1 MHPLELIAEYSNP
14 SMILKQHNQYGIVR
28 NMTTKNLIQKALEQI
43 IPSDIIRNW
52 FLEDAIYYKEPLGYG
67 VPLDNDG
74 TVMKFTP
81 MTDSNLGFIR
91 HRLQGVEIT
100 VENGIEVIAYTQIN
114 IADLER
120 ITRLLYLRVIEETV
134 SKVQDIDGVK
144 QTSLWV
150 VFENPEKYV
159 KWVMFWGE
167 PSTDL
172 IPLFIHASQGL
183 NICLAHNSYQIP
195 MMPDDGFSLWVAVGA
210 NVATPGF
217 RIFLDFEDDSFFS
230 FNDLVSEGD
239 RTSLLSFLLA
249 QCDHE
254 IITAE
259 TYGRLSALS
268 GSSSKQN
275 LGYRDRHELVL
286 LIQHRYIEE
295 GLIGAVRNLVFD
307 PNHMFDYSAACVALQ
322 ALHDNV
328 RTWMNAHSKH
338 ANKERYLGQEE
349 GIQEYLTILFSGL
362 DNEEHL
368 INVAYCLAPLLA
380 ETINPN
386 LVSSEQLL
394 EATPKETVDSIRKAK
409 STHSAVGR
417 AVRYLLRVR
426 PIS

>member
-1 MHPLELIAEYSNP
+1 
-14 SMILKQHNQYGIVR
+14 
-28 NMTTKNLIQKALEQI
+28 MTTKHLIQKALEQI
-43 IPSDIIRNW
+43 MPSDIIRNW
-52 FLEDAIYYKEPLGYG
+52 FLEEAIYYKEPLGYG

-100 VENGIEVIAYTQIN
+100 VENGIEVVAYAQISREN
-114 IADLER
+114 LER
-120 ITRLLYLRVIEETV
+120 IMRLLHLQIIEETV
-134 SKVQDIDGVK
+134 PQVQKIDGVET
-144 QTSLWV
+144 TSLWAI
-150 VFENPEKYV
+150 FENPEEYV
-159 KWVMFWGE
+159 KWVMGWGE
-167 PSTDL
+167 PPVEL
-172 IPLFIHASQGL
+172 LRLFVHASQGL
-183 NICLAHNSYQIP
+183 EICLTHNSYQIP
-195 MMPDDGFSLWVAVGA
+195 MMPDDGFSLWVAVCTNA
-210 NVATPGF
+210 ATPSF
-217 RIFLDFEDDSFFS
+217 RVFFDFEDDSFFS
-230 FNDLVSEGD
+230 FNDLTYEGNKPAFLA
-239 RTSLLSFLLA
+239 SLLA

-268 GSSSKQN
+268 GSSSKQT

-295 GLIGAVRNLVFD
+295 DLIGAVRNLVFD

-349 GIQEYLTILFSGL
+349 GIQEYLTTLFSGL
-362 DNEEHL
+362 EEKEHL

-380 ETINPN
+380 ETINPD

-394 EATPKETVDSIRKAK
+394 EVTPKETVDSIRKAK
-409 STHSAVGR
+409 SVHSAVGR

>member
-1 MHPLELIAEYSNP
+1 
-14 SMILKQHNQYGIVR
+14 
-28 NMTTKNLIQKALEQI
+28 MTTKHLIQKALEQI

-52 FLEDAIYYKEPLGYG
+52 FLEEAIHYKEPLGYD
-67 VPLDNDG
+67 VPLGNDG

-81 MTDSNLGFIR
+81 ITDSNVGFIR

-100 VENGIEVIAYTQIN
+100 IENGIEAIAYAQISRE
-114 IADLER
+114 DLDR
-120 ITRLLYLRVIEETV
+120 ITRLLYLRVVEETAP
-134 SKVQDIDGVK
+134 KVQNVDGVEK
-144 QTSLWV
+144 TSLWAI
-150 VFENPEKYV
+150 FENPEEYV
-159 KWVMFWGE
+159 NWVMGWGE
-167 PSTDL
+167 PPVEL
-172 IPLFIHASQGL
+172 LRLFVHASQGL
-183 NICLAHNSYQIP
+183 EICLTHNSYQIP
-195 MMPDDGFSLWVAVGA
+195 ITPNDGFSLWVAVCTNA
-210 NVATPGF
+210 ATPGF
-217 RIFLDFEDDSFFS
+217 RVFFYFEDDSLFS
-230 FNDLVSEGD
+230 FNDLTYEGNKPAFLA
-239 RTSLLSFLLA
+239 SLLA

-268 GSSSKQN
+268 GSSSKQT
-275 LGYRDRHELVL
+275 LGYKDRHELVL

-349 GIQEYLTILFSGL
+349 GIQEYLTTLFSGL

-417 AVRYLLRVR
+417 VVRYLLRVR

>member
-1 MHPLELIAEYSNP
+1 
-14 SMILKQHNQYGIVR
+14 
-28 NMTTKNLIQKALEQI
+28 MTTKNLIQKALEQI

-52 FLEDAIYYKEPLGYG
+52 FLEEAIYHKDPLGYG

-100 VENGIEVIAYTQIN
+100 VENGIEAIAYTQISCE
-114 IADLER
+114 DLDR
-120 ITRLLYLRVIEETV
+120 ITSLLYLRVIEETAP
-134 SKVQDIDGVK
+134 KVQDIDGVQ
-144 QTSLWV
+144 QTSLWA
-150 VFENPEKYV
+150 VFENPEQYV
-159 KWVMFWGE
+159 NWVMGWGGTPTE
-167 PSTDL
+167 L
-172 IPLFIHASQGL
+172 IQLFIHASQGL
-183 NICLAHNSYQIP
+183 NICLDHNSYQIP
-195 MMPDDGFSLWVAVGA
+195 ILPYDGLSLWVAVCT

-217 RIFLDFEDDSFFS
+217 HVFLDFEDDSFFS
-230 FNDLVSEGD
+230 FKDLLSEGG
-239 RTSLLSFLLA
+239 RTSLLGFLLA

-254 IITAE
+254 VITAE
-259 TYGRLSALS
+259 TYGRLSALA
-268 GSSSKQN
+268 GANSKQN
-275 LGYRDRHELVL
+275 LGSRDRHELML
-286 LIQHRYIEE
+286 LIKHRYIEE

-307 PNHMFDYSAACVALQ
+307 PVHMFDYSAACVALQ

-349 GIQEYLTILFSGL
+349 GIQEYLTTLFSGL
-362 DNEEHL
+362 EEEDHL

-380 ETINPN
+380 ETINPA

>member
-1 MHPLELIAEYSNP
+1 
-14 SMILKQHNQYGIVR
+14 
-28 NMTTKNLIQKALEQI
+28 MTTKNLIQKALEQI
-43 IPSDIIRNW
+43 IPSEIIRNW
-52 FLEDAIYYKEPLGYG
+52 FLEEAIYHKDPLSYG

-100 VENGIEVIAYTQIN
+100 VENGIEAIAYTQISCE
-114 IADLER
+114 DLER
-120 ITRLLYLRVIEETV
+120 ITRLLYLRVIEETAP
-134 SKVQDIDGVK
+134 KVQDIDGVQ
-144 QTSLWV
+144 QTSLWA
-150 VFENPEKYV
+150 VFENPEQYV

-195 MMPDDGFSLWVAVGA
+195 MIPDDGFSLWVAVCTNA
-210 NVATPGF
+210 ATPGF
-217 RIFLDFEDDSFFS
+217 RVFFDFEDDSFFS
-230 FNDLVSEGD
+230 FNDLTYEGNKPAFLA
-239 RTSLLSFLLA
+239 SLLA

-268 GSSSKQN
+268 GSSSKQT
-275 LGYRDRHELVL
+275 LGYRDRHEIVL

-295 GLIGAVRNLVFD
+295 GLIGALRNLVFD
-307 PNHMFDYSAACVALQ
+307 PDHMFDYSAACVALQ

-349 GIQEYLTILFSGL
+349 GIQEYLTTLFSGL

-380 ETINPN
+380 ETINPA
-386 LVSSEQLL
+386 LVSSKQLL
-394 EATPKETVDSIRKAK
+394 EATPEETVNSIRKAK
-409 STHSAVGR
+409 SVHSTVGR

>member
-1 MHPLELIAEYSNP
+1 
-14 SMILKQHNQYGIVR
+14 
-28 NMTTKNLIQKALEQI
+28 MTTKHPIQKALEQI
-43 IPSDIIRNW
+43 IPSEIIRNW
-52 FLEDAIYYKEPLGYG
+52 FLEEAIYHKEPLGYG
-67 VPLDNDG
+67 VPLDNNG

-81 MTDSNLGFIR
+81 MTDSNVGFIR

-100 VENGIEVIAYTQIN
+100 VENGIEAIAYTQIS
-114 IADLER
+114 IEDLER
-120 ITRLLYLRVIEETV
+120 ITRLLYLRVIEETAP
-134 SKVQDIDGVK
+134 KVQNIDGAQ
-144 QTSLWV
+144 QTSLWA
-150 VFENPEKYV
+150 VFEHHEQYV

-195 MMPDDGFSLWVAVGA
+195 MIPDDGFSLWAAVGA

-230 FNDLVSEGD
+230 FNDLVSEGG
-239 RTSLLSFLLA
+239 RTSLLGFLLA

-254 IITAE
+254 VITAE
-259 TYGRLSALS
+259 TYGRLSALA
-268 GSSSKQN
+268 GVNSKQT
-275 LGYRDRHELVL
+275 LGSRDRYELMF

-307 PNHMFDYSAACVALQ
+307 PDHMFDYSAACVALQ

-328 RTWMNAHSKH
+328 RAWVNAHSKH

-349 GIQEYLTILFSGL
+349 GIQEYLITLFSGL

-380 ETINPN
+380 ETINPA
-386 LVSSEQLL
+386 LVSSKQLL

-409 STHSAVGR
+409 SVHSAVGR

-426 PIS
+426 PISYNNFVISQ

>member
-1 MHPLELIAEYSNP
+1 
-14 SMILKQHNQYGIVR
+14 
-28 NMTTKNLIQKALEQI
+28 MTTKNLIQKALEQI
-43 IPSDIIRNW
+43 IPSEIIRNW
-52 FLEDAIYYKEPLGYG
+52 FLEEAIYHKDPLGYG

-100 VENGIEVIAYTQIN
+100 VENGIEAIAYTQVSVEDI
-114 IADLER
+114 ER
-120 ITRLLYLRVIEETV
+120 ITRLLYLRVIEETAP
-134 SKVQDIDGVK
+134 KAQNIDGVK
-144 QTSLWV
+144 QTSLWA
-150 VFENPEKYV
+150 VFEHPEQYV
-159 KWVMFWGE
+159 NWVMGWGE
-167 PSTDL
+167 PPTEL
-172 IPLFIHASQGL
+172 IQFFIHASQGL

-195 MMPDDGFSLWVAVGA
+195 MLPYDGFSLWVAVCT

-230 FNDLVSEGD
+230 FTDLVSEGG
-239 RTSLLSFLLA
+239 RTNLLASLLA

-259 TYGRLSALS
+259 TYGRLSALA
-268 GSSSKQN
+268 GVNSKQN
-275 LGYRDRHELVL
+275 LGSRGRYELMF

-295 GLIGAVRNLVFD
+295 GLIAAVRNLVFD
-307 PNHMFDYSAACVALQ
+307 PDHMFDYSAACVALQ

-328 RTWMNAHSKH
+328 RAWVNAFSKH

-349 GIQEYLTILFSGL
+349 GIQEYLITLFSGL

-380 ETINPN
+380 ETINPA
-386 LVSSEQLL
+386 LVSSKQLL
-394 EATPKETVDSIRKAK
+394 DATPEETVNSIRKAK
-409 STHSAVGR
+409 SVHSAVGR

>member
-1 MHPLELIAEYSNP
+1 
-14 SMILKQHNQYGIVR
+14 
-28 NMTTKNLIQKALEQI
+28 MTTKNLIQKALEQI
-43 IPSDIIRNW
+43 IPSEIIRNW
-52 FLEDAIYYKEPLGYG
+52 FLEESIYYKEPLGYG

-81 MTDSNLGFIR
+81 ITDSNLGFIR

-100 VENGIEVIAYTQIN
+100 VENGIEAIAYTQIN

-144 QTSLWV
+144 QTSLWA
-150 VFENPEKYV
+150 VFENPEQYV

-195 MMPDDGFSLWVAVGA
+195 MMPDDGFSLWVAVCTNA
-210 NVATPGF
+210 ATPGF
-217 RIFLDFEDDSFFS
+217 RVFFDFEDDSFFS
-230 FNDLVSEGD
+230 FNDLTYEGNKPAFLA
-239 RTSLLSFLLA
+239 SLLA

-268 GSSSKQN
+268 GSSSKQT

-322 ALHDNV
+322 TLHDNV
-328 RTWMNAHSKH
+328 RAWTNAFSKH

-349 GIQEYLTILFSGL
+349 GIQEYLTTLFSGL

-368 INVAYCLAPLLA
+368 INVAHCLAPLLA
-380 ETINPN
+380 ETINPA
-386 LVSSEQLL
+386 LVSAKKLL
-394 EATPKETVDSIRKAK
+394 DATPKETVDSIRKAK
-409 STHSAVGR
+409 SVHSAVGR

>member
-1 MHPLELIAEYSNP
+1 
-14 SMILKQHNQYGIVR
+14 
-28 NMTTKNLIQKALEQI
+28 MTTKHPAQKALEQI
-43 IPSDIIRNW
+43 IPSEIIRNW
-52 FLEDAIYYKEPLGYG
+52 FLEEAIYYKEPLGYG
-67 VPLDNDG
+67 VPLDDNG

-81 MTDSNLGFIR
+81 ITDSNIGFIR
-91 HRLQGVEIT
+91 NRLQGVEIT
-100 VENGIEVIAYTQIN
+100 VENGIEAIAYTQVSVEDI
-114 IADLER
+114 ER
-120 ITRLLYLRVIEETV
+120 ITRLLYLRVIEETAP
-134 SKVQDIDGVK
+134 KVKNVDGVEA
-144 QTSLWV
+144 TSLWA
-150 VFENPEKYV
+150 VFEHPEQYV
-159 KWVMFWGE
+159 NWVMGWGE
-167 PSTDL
+167 PPTDL
-172 IPLFIHASQGL
+172 IQLFIHASQGL

-195 MMPDDGFSLWVAVGA
+195 MAPYDGFSLWVAVCA

-217 RIFLDFEDDSFFS
+217 CVFFDFEDDSFFS
-230 FNDLVSEGD
+230 FNDLTYEGNKPAFLA
-239 RTSLLSFLLA
+239 SLLA

-268 GSSSKQN
+268 GSSSKQT
-275 LGYRDRHELVL
+275 LGYRDRHEIVL

-295 GLIGAVRNLVFD
+295 GLIGALRNLVFD
-307 PNHMFDYSAACVALQ
+307 PDHMFDYSAACVALQ

-380 ETINPN
+380 ETINPA
-386 LVSSEQLL
+386 LVSSKQLL
-394 EATPKETVDSIRKAK
+394 EATPEETVNSIRKAK
-409 STHSAVGR
+409 SVHSTVGR

>member
-1 MHPLELIAEYSNP
+1 
-14 SMILKQHNQYGIVR
+14 
-28 NMTTKNLIQKALEQI
+28 MTTKHPIQKALEQI
-43 IPSDIIRNW
+43 IPSEIIRNW
-52 FLEDAIYYKEPLGYG
+52 FLEEAIYHKEPLGYG
-67 VPLDNDG
+67 VPLDNNG

-81 MTDSNLGFIR
+81 MTDSNVGFIR

-100 VENGIEVIAYTQIN
+100 VENGIEAIAYTQIS
-114 IADLER
+114 IEDLER
-120 ITRLLYLRVIEETV
+120 ITRLLYLRVIEETAP
-134 SKVQDIDGVK
+134 KVQNIDGAQ
-144 QTSLWV
+144 QTSLWA
-150 VFENPEKYV
+150 VFEHPEQYV

-195 MMPDDGFSLWVAVGA
+195 MIPDDGFSLWAAVGA

-230 FNDLVSEGD
+230 FNDLVSEGG
-239 RTSLLSFLLA
+239 RTSLLGFLLA

-259 TYGRLSALS
+259 TYGRLSALA
-268 GSSSKQN
+268 GVNSKQN
-275 LGYRDRHELVL
+275 LGSRDRYELMF

-307 PNHMFDYSAACVALQ
+307 PDHMFDYSAACVSLQ

-349 GIQEYLTILFSGL
+349 GIQKYLTILFSGL
-362 DNEEHL
+362 EEEEHL

-380 ETINPN
+380 ETINPV

-409 STHSAVGR
+409 SVHSAVGR

>member
-1 MHPLELIAEYSNP
+1 
-14 SMILKQHNQYGIVR
+14 
-28 NMTTKNLIQKALEQI
+28 MTTKNLIQKALEQI
-43 IPSDIIRNW
+43 IPSEIIRNW
-52 FLEDAIYYKEPLGYG
+52 FLEEAIYHKDPLGYG

-100 VENGIEVIAYTQIN
+100 VENGIEAIAYTQVSVE
-114 IADLER
+114 DLEC
-120 ITRLLYLRVIEETV
+120 ITRLLYLRVIEETAPKAQNV
-134 SKVQDIDGVK
+134 DGVK
-144 QTSLWV
+144 QTSLWA
-150 VFENPEKYV
+150 VFEHPEQYV
-159 KWVMFWGE
+159 NWVMGWGE
-167 PSTDL
+167 PTTEL
-172 IPLFIHASQGL
+172 IQLFIHASQGL

-195 MMPDDGFSLWVAVGA
+195 MIPDDGFSLWVAVCTNA
-210 NVATPGF
+210 ATPGF
-217 RIFLDFEDDSFFS
+217 RVFFDFEDDSFFS
-230 FNDLVSEGD
+230 FNDLTYEGNKPAFLA
-239 RTSLLSFLLA
+239 SLLA

-268 GSSSKQN
+268 GSSSKQT
-275 LGYRDRHELVL
+275 LGYRDRHEIVL

-295 GLIGAVRNLVFD
+295 GLIGALRNLVFD
-307 PNHMFDYSAACVALQ
+307 PDHMFDYSAACVALQ

-349 GIQEYLTILFSGL
+349 GIQEYLTTLFSGL

-380 ETINPN
+380 ETINPA
-386 LVSSEQLL
+386 LVSSKQLL
-394 EATPKETVDSIRKAK
+394 EATPEETVNSIRKAK
-409 STHSAVGR
+409 SVHSTVGR

>member
-1 MHPLELIAEYSNP
+1 
-14 SMILKQHNQYGIVR
+14 
-28 NMTTKNLIQKALEQI
+28 MTTKHPIQKALEQI
-43 IPSDIIRNW
+43 IPSEIIRNW
-52 FLEDAIYYKEPLGYG
+52 FLEEAIYHKEPLGYG
-67 VPLDNDG
+67 VPLDNNG

-81 MTDSNLGFIR
+81 MTDSNVGFIR

-100 VENGIEVIAYTQIN
+100 VENGIEAIAYTQIS
-114 IADLER
+114 IEDLER
-120 ITRLLYLRVIEETV
+120 ITRLLYLRVIEETAP
-134 SKVQDIDGVK
+134 KVQNIDGAQ
-144 QTSLWV
+144 QTSLWA
-150 VFENPEKYV
+150 VFEHPEQYV

-195 MMPDDGFSLWVAVGA
+195 MIPDDGFSLWAAVGA

-230 FNDLVSEGD
+230 FNDLVSEGG
-239 RTSLLSFLLA
+239 RTSLLGFLLA

-259 TYGRLSALS
+259 TYGRLSALA
-268 GSSSKQN
+268 GVNSKQN
-275 LGYRDRHELVL
+275 LGSRDRYELMF

-307 PNHMFDYSAACVALQ
+307 PDHMFDYSAACVALQ
-322 ALHDNV
+322 ALHDNIRAWV
-328 RTWMNAHSKH
+328 NAHSKH

-349 GIQEYLTILFSGL
+349 GIQEYLTTLFSGL

-380 ETINPN
+380 ETINPA
-386 LVSSEQLL
+386 LVSLKQLL
-394 EATPKETVDSIRKAK
+394 EVTPEETVNSIRNAK
-409 STHSAVGR
+409 SVHSVVGR

>member
-1 MHPLELIAEYSNP
+1 
-14 SMILKQHNQYGIVR
+14 MILKQHTQYGIVR

-43 IPSDIIRNW
+43 IPSEIIRNW
-52 FLEDAIYYKEPLGYG
+52 FLEEAIYHKDPLGYG

-100 VENGIEVIAYTQIN
+100 VENGIEAIAYTQVSVE
-114 IADLER
+114 DLEC
-120 ITRLLYLRVIEETV
+120 ITRLLYLRVIEETAPKAQNV
-134 SKVQDIDGVK
+134 DGVK
-144 QTSLWV
+144 QTSLWA
-150 VFENPEKYV
+150 VFEHPEQYV
-159 KWVMFWGE
+159 NWVMGWGE
-167 PSTDL
+167 PTTEL
-172 IPLFIHASQGL
+172 IQLFIHASQGL

-195 MMPDDGFSLWVAVGA
+195 MIPDDGFSLWVAVCTNA
-210 NVATPGF
+210 ATPGF
-217 RIFLDFEDDSFFS
+217 RVFFDFEDDSFFS
-230 FNDLVSEGD
+230 FNDLTYEGNKPAFLA
-239 RTSLLSFLLA
+239 SLLA

-268 GSSSKQN
+268 GSSSKQT
-275 LGYRDRHELVL
+275 LGYRDRHEIVL

-295 GLIGAVRNLVFD
+295 GLIGALRNLVFD
-307 PNHMFDYSAACVALQ
+307 PDHMFDYSAACVALQ

-349 GIQEYLTILFSGL
+349 GIQEYLTTLFSGL

-380 ETINPN
+380 ETINPA
-386 LVSSEQLL
+386 LVSSKQLL
-394 EATPKETVDSIRKAK
+394 EATPEETVNSIRKAK
-409 STHSAVGR
+409 SVHSTVGR

>member
-1 MHPLELIAEYSNP
+1 
-14 SMILKQHNQYGIVR
+14 
-28 NMTTKNLIQKALEQI
+28 MTTKNLIQKALEQI
-43 IPSDIIRNW
+43 IPSEIIRNW
-52 FLEDAIYYKEPLGYG
+52 FPEEAIYHKDPLGYG

-100 VENGIEVIAYTQIN
+100 VENGIEAIAYTQVSVE
-114 IADLER
+114 DLEC
-120 ITRLLYLRVIEETV
+120 ITRLLYLRVIEETAPKAQNV
-134 SKVQDIDGVK
+134 DGVK
-144 QTSLWV
+144 QTSLWA
-150 VFENPEKYV
+150 VFEHPEQYV
-159 KWVMFWGE
+159 NWVMGWGE
-167 PSTDL
+167 PTTEL
-172 IPLFIHASQGL
+172 IQLFIHASQGL

-195 MMPDDGFSLWVAVGA
+195 MIPDDGFSLWVAVCTNA
-210 NVATPGF
+210 ATPGF
-217 RIFLDFEDDSFFS
+217 RVFFDFEDDSFFS
-230 FNDLVSEGD
+230 FNDLTYEGNKPAFLA
-239 RTSLLSFLLA
+239 SLLA

-268 GSSSKQN
+268 GSSSKQT
-275 LGYRDRHELVL
+275 LGYRDRHEIVL

-295 GLIGAVRNLVFD
+295 GLIGALRNLVFD
-307 PNHMFDYSAACVALQ
+307 PDHMFDYSAACVALQ

-349 GIQEYLTILFSGL
+349 GIQEYLTTLFSGL

-380 ETINPN
+380 ETINPA
-386 LVSSEQLL
+386 LVSSKQLL
-394 EATPKETVDSIRKAK
+394 EATPEETVNSIRKAK
-409 STHSAVGR
+409 SVHSTVGR

>member
-1 MHPLELIAEYSNP
+1 
-14 SMILKQHNQYGIVR
+14 
-28 NMTTKNLIQKALEQI
+28 MTTKHPIQKALEQI
-43 IPSDIIRNW
+43 IPSEIIRNW
-52 FLEDAIYYKEPLGYG
+52 FLEEAIYHKEPLGYG
-67 VPLDNDG
+67 VPLDDNG
-74 TVMKFTP
+74 TVMKFP
-81 MTDSNLGFIR
+81 PITDSNIGFIR

-100 VENGIEVIAYTQIN
+100 VENGIEAIAYTQISVED
-114 IADLER
+114 IER
-120 ITRLLYLRVIEETV
+120 ITRLLYLRVIEETAP
-134 SKVQDIDGVK
+134 KVQNVDGVK
-144 QTSLWV
+144 QTSLWA
-150 VFENPEKYV
+150 VFEHPEQYV
-159 KWVMFWGE
+159 NWVMGWGE
-167 PSTDL
+167 PPTDL
-172 IPLFIHASQGL
+172 IQLFINASQGL

-195 MMPDDGFSLWVAVGA
+195 IAPYDGFSLWVAVCA
-210 NVATPGF
+210 NVATPSF

-230 FNDLVSEGD
+230 FTDLVSEGD

-275 LGYRDRHELVL
+275 LGYRDRHEIVL

-307 PNHMFDYSAACVALQ
+307 PNHMFDSSAACVALQ